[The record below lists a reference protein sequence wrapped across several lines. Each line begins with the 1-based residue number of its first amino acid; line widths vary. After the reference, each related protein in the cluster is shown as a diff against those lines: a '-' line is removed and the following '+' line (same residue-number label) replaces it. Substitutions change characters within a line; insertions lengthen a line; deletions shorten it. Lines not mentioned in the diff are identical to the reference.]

1 MLGCP
6 EMLRTNSFPIAGA
19 CGQSLIA
26 PIRALSGDAEMFTA
40 LIQIDESTLTMTDA
54 GTGECMDAVAVIPGY
69 APDLA
74 KLVNMLTP
82 DEARTLEQLA
92 ALRALGMEVQPLA

>member
-6 EMLRTNSFPIAGA
+6 EMLRTNSFPVAYV

-26 PIRALSGDAEMFTA
+26 PICALSGDKKMFTA
-40 LIQIDESTLTMTDA
+40 LIQIDGSTLAMTDV

-74 KLVNMLTP
+74 KLVNMLSQ
-82 DEARTLEQLA
+82 DEARELEHMA
-92 ALRALGMEVQPLA
+92 ALRASGIALAIEA